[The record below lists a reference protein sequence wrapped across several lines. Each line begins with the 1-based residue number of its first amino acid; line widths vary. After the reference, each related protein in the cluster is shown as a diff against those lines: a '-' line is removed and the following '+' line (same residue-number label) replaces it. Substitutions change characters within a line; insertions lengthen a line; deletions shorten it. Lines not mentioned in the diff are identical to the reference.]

1 MSSTFDPD
9 RWTPLIGSWAPTLLL
24 AAIYLVGAWLVA
36 KLVKILVGSAIN
48 RLPLVKSQPPSG
60 SFEASVGAK
69 LGDVAYWLVLLIGV
83 VAALQTLGLSQ
94 VVEPLTVLMSN
105 FFSYI
110 PHLVGAGLIFF
121 VGLIVAGMAQRVVST
136 ALQATNL
143 EGLLARV
150 GIKTEGGA
158 VSLANALGT
167 LVFVLI
173 IVPVAI
179 AALKALQIDA
189 ISTPAIAVL
198 STILDA
204 VPNVIGAGI
213 VLTIGLL
220 IGRWIGGVTESL
232 LPSTGIDKAFGAL
245 QQLST
250 HMAIDG
256 APASPSAS
264 KIIGGVVTFAVVA
277 FSAVAAAQ
285 LLHFSAIAVILT
297 QVLTLGGKVILGA
310 VIIAVG
316 ALIADVLGNAVAKSG
331 EREKFA
337 AGLVKGATLALAVAM
352 GLKSMGIAD
361 EIVTL
366 AFGLILGAAAVAAA
380 LAFGLGSRDAAGR
393 LANQWV
399 DKMTKKE

>member
-9 RWTPLIGSWAPTLLL
+9 RWTPLIGTWAPTLLL

>member
-9 RWTPLIGSWAPTLLL
+9 RWAPLIGSWAPTLLL

-36 KLVKILVGSAIN
+36 KLVKMLVGSAIN
-48 RLPLVKSQPPSG
+48 RLPLVKSQHPGTP
-60 SFEASVGAK
+60 FEASVGAK

-143 EGLLARV
+143 EGLLARI

-158 VSLANALGT
+158 VSMANALGT

-245 QQLST
+245 QKLST
-250 HMAIDG
+250 HMAADG
-256 APASPSAS
+256 ASGSPTAS
-264 KIIGGVVTFAVVA
+264 KIIGGLVTFAVVA

-297 QVLTLGGKVILGA
+297 QVLTLAGKVILGA

-316 ALIADVLGNAVAKSG
+316 ALIADVLGNAIAKSG
-331 EREKFA
+331 EREHFA

-380 LAFGLGSRDAAGR
+380 LAFGLGAKDAAGR

-399 DKMTKKE
+399 DRVTKKD